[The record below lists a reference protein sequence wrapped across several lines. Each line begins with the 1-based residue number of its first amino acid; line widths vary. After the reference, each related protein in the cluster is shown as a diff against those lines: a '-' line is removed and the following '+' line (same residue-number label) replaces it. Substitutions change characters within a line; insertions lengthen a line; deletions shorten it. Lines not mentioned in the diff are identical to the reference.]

1 MPTAILSGGWTAG
14 RLKLFAAGSYRR
26 SDGYRPNTDFD
37 NWNGY
42 VRMTW
47 DSERAGYFDLQGRL
61 SEPRFRLERLLC
73 RLQSRPVR
81 GDPHRAGFGALGEG
95 LGRFHLSASAG
106 YRKNFDRYDWTRG
119 KEAGR
124 NRHATDNVS
133 SEVSADYHSQ
143 AGITTLGAIT
153 PTTTSS
159 APTSATGSR
168 CRTATIRMPR
178 AATRATSGCVT

>member
-47 DSERAGYFDLQGRL
+47 DSERAGYFDLQGGY
-61 SEPRFRLERLLC
+61 
-73 RLQSRPVR
+73 QSR
-81 GDPHRAGFGALGEG
+81 GFGSNGFYAAYNPDQYEATRTG
-95 LGRFHLSASAG
+95 LASVRWVKGWGDFTLSASAG